1 MHCLWSIVL
10 HRWQAG
16 PAPWPGRTEN
26 KPSHSKAP
34 TYRQGSRGD
43 TRLRTPAC
51 RLSTRTLVPELKP
64 CVEVSLIIS
73 GWYLSTSHTDPGS
86 YPTRELMFHIH
97 TASLGC
103 QGSVRQGLCPRLPQH
118 AIHPT
123 PTVLPVGGGP
133 TGGHRDLFFSF
144 FFKIVICHNWLVTS
158 WAHYSFPFSCH
169 FPFYFAFCFCVSFCL
184 YWLCSSVPVW
194 CHWAHVPV
202 LLSWSSVVVKAHC
215 SLKLFLFTLCLSK
228 SVVSSYI
235 CSGAFPKPGHK
246 TSDVNT
252 HTQKTL
258 HFK

>member
-1 MHCLWSIVL
+1 MQQPTRYPIIVDHVPQNTL
-10 HRWQAG
+10 SDKIECIVSDLLFCTDDRLDPLPGH
-16 PAPWPGRTEN
+16 GRTEN

-86 YPTRELMFHIH
+86 FPTRELMFHIH

-118 AIHPT
+118 TTHPT

-133 TGGHRDLFFSF
+133 TGGHRDLFFF
-144 FFKIVICHNWLVTS
+144 
-158 WAHYSFPFSCH
+158 
-169 FPFYFAFCFCVSFCL
+169 
-184 YWLCSSVPVW
+184 
-194 CHWAHVPV
+194 
-202 LLSWSSVVVKAHC
+202 
-215 SLKLFLFTLCLSK
+215 FLF
-228 SVVSSYI
+228 
-235 CSGAFPKPGHK
+235 
-246 TSDVNT
+246 
-252 HTQKTL
+252 
-258 HFK
+258 